1 MNKNKIKIL
10 CVIDTQNDFIS
21 GALGNVDAQNA
32 VPNIVEKIK
41 NFDGDAIFY
50 TLDTHF
56 NEEILKKT
64 SMLKNRF
71 KNYLESK
78 EGEKLPI
85 EHCIIGTNGWEL
97 NSEIKKCLNER
108 LDNGLKVVEIYKPTF
123 GSVCNFIDDNGPST
137 NTLVECVLN
146 METGISSPIPM
157 EIEMCGFC
165 TDICVVSNALIL
177 KAFTYDFAEITVDS
191 SCCAGVTPEKHEAA
205 LEVMRSCQ
213 INVI

>member
-1 MNKNKIKIL
+1 MEKKIKVL
-10 CVIDTQNDFIS
+10 VLIDVQNDFID
-21 GALGNVDAQNA
+21 GALSNENAQK
-32 VPNIVEKIK
+32 VIPNIVNKIEK
-41 NFDGDAIFY
+41 FDGDAIFY

-56 NEEILKKT
+56 NEETLKKT
-64 SMLKNRF
+64 SILKNSF

-97 NSEIKKCLNER
+97 NCEIKKCLYER

-123 GSVCNFIDDNGPST
+123 GSVCRVIGDGGYGDT
-137 NTLVECVLN
+137 TLVENIL
-146 METGISSPIPM
+146 ELEQGTEKPIPM

-205 LEVMRSCQ
+205 LDVMRSCQ

>member
-1 MNKNKIKIL
+1 MEKKIKVL
-10 CVIDTQNDFIS
+10 VLIDVQNDFID
-21 GALGNVDAQNA
+21 GALSNENAQK
-32 VPNIVEKIK
+32 VIPNIVEKIK

-56 NEEILKKT
+56 NEETLKKT
-64 SMLKNRF
+64 SILKNHF

-97 NSEIKKCLNER
+97 NSEIKKCLYER

-123 GSVCNFIDDNGPST
+123 GSVCRVVGDGGYSDI
-137 NTLVECVLN
+137 TLVENIFEL
-146 METGISSPIPM
+146 EQGTEKQIPM

-205 LEVMRSCQ
+205 LDVMRSCQ

>member
-1 MNKNKIKIL
+1 MEKKIKVL
-10 CVIDTQNDFIS
+10 VLIDVQNDFID
-21 GALGNVDAQNA
+21 GALSNENAQK
-32 VPNIVEKIK
+32 VIPNIVEKIK

-123 GSVCNFIDDNGPST
+123 GSVCRVVGDGGYSDI
-137 NTLVECVLN
+137 TLVENIL
-146 METGISSPIPM
+146 ELEKGTEKPIPM